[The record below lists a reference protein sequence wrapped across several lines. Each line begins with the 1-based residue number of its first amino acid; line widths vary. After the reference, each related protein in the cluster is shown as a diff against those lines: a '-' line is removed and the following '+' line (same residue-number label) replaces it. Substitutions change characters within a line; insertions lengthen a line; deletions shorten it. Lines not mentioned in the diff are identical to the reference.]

1 MGSKSDRKKD
11 RSRKSKKRHRSSPD
25 SSSEDSLERDAQ
37 KRRKLEK
44 LTRKIEK
51 HWKKH
56 HIAPQY
62 TSVNVGNSLGIVD
75 ESSQN
80 PFNDANIGERFVW
93 RKKVQQE
100 LEKGIPLQQFSAAA
114 EQERQKARMEEW
126 EKVKLRREKRESEK
140 AQQQEEL
147 SQVQRERAAAEAQ
160 LLINREEHFHL
171 SQAIDRAQRRI
182 SENRQRS
189 IDRLIRNLHLWK
201 KLGVDE
207 EDPSLIV
214 ESLGKQELLQLGEDI
229 KELSEV
235 DTKDELHR
243 DYWIA
248 LKNIWEIKLDQLNKQ
263 GNYGDG
269 SHYSQRR
276 LGIVE
281 EELKEMM
288 EGKSLSQLQQ
298 LQQQILKQEEV
309 DPDFFQSAKQMIAV
323 FKAQA
328 RLREINLQVLE
339 RYYNW
344 KRQQQV
350 ATDAVQEQDILDI
363 GEGVSADIED
373 IVETPVDVGGEA
385 KEKFE
390 ELYSFLGRGGPK
402 VDVGPSLVESDGRFS
417 PPPLQPSEIPR
428 DVIVMSSME
437 DLRQIFNRRCQI
449 QAKMV
454 QDYATVGAK
463 LEADGGSKQREYH
476 QMIMDKPVQPI
487 LRYIADAAP
496 QSGEKSFRSG
506 RDEESVDIR
515 MIAQARKAMGPAS
528 DGDNDRTFAQEY
540 ILQDQPNSAPQS
552 TWFNLKYQPR
562 KPKYFNRV
570 HTGYE
575 WNKYNQTHYDA
586 DNPPPKVVQ
595 GYKFNIFYPDL
606 IDKIKAPVYRVE
618 RDPDSKDGSTCVL
631 RFTAGPPY
639 EDIAFRIVN
648 KEWEYSHKRGFKCVW
663 ERDMLQLYFNFK
675 RQRYRR

>member
-1 MGSKSDRKKD
+1 M
-11 RSRKSKKRHRSSPD
+11 
-25 SSSEDSLERDAQ
+25 
-37 KRRKLEK
+37 
-44 LTRKIEK
+44 TRKIEK
-51 HWKKH
+51 HWKKN
-56 HIAPQY
+56 HIAPSY
-62 TSVNVGNSLGIVD
+62 GTVDVGNSLGIVD
-75 ESSQN
+75 ASSQN

-100 LEKGIPLQQFSAAA
+100 LEQGIPLQQFSASA
-114 EQERQKARMEEW
+114 EQDRQRARMEEW
-126 EKVKLRREKRESEK
+126 EKVKLRREKRELEK

-147 SQVQRERAAAEAQ
+147 SQVQRDRAAAEAQ
-160 LLINREEHFHL
+160 LLITREEHFHL
-171 SQAIDRAQRRI
+171 SQAIDRASRRI
-182 SENRQRS
+182 SEARQRP
-189 IDRLIRNLHLWK
+189 IDRLIRNLHLYK
-201 KLGVDE
+201 TMGVDE
-207 EDPSLIV
+207 QDPSFIV
-214 ESLGKQELLQLGEDI
+214 DNLGRQELMQLGDDI

-235 DTKDELHR
+235 DTQDQLHK

-248 LKNIWEIKLDQLNKQ
+248 LKNIWDYKLENINKQ
-263 GNYGDG
+263 GVGDMSIG
-269 SHYSQRR
+269 VGRMN
-276 LGIVE
+276 IVE
-281 EELKEMM
+281 EELREMM
-288 EGKSLSQLQQ
+288 DGKSLGQLEIIQQQ
-298 LQQQILKQEEV
+298 LLKEEAV
-309 DPDFFQSAKQMIAV
+309 DPDFYQAAETMVAV

-328 RLREINLQVLE
+328 KLREINASVLE
-339 RYYNW
+339 RYYKW
-344 KRQQQV
+344 KREQV
-350 ATDAVQEQDILDI
+350 DANKLEPVFIVQPENQEKDSPDQTP
-363 GEGVSADIED
+363 ADNK
-373 IVETPVDVGGEA
+373 P
-385 KEKFE
+385 EKFE
-390 ELYSFLGRGGPK
+390 ELYSFLGRSGVKIESGPC
-402 VDVGPSLVESDGRFS
+402 LVESDGRYS
-417 PPPLQPSEIPR
+417 PVPMSHHPRNAKVVSYFDDLQN
-428 DVIVMSSME
+428 
-437 DLRQIFNRRCQI
+437 IFKCRCQI
-449 QAKMV
+449 QSKMIK
-454 QDYATVGAK
+454 DYAQVGAK

-496 QSGEKSFRSG
+496 QSGEASFRSG
-506 RDEESVDIR
+506 RGEGVEESIDVR
-515 MIAQARKAMGPAS
+515 MIAQARKAMGPTT
-528 DGDNDRTFAQEY
+528 DGDTHTQPFAQEF
-540 ILQDQPNSAPQS
+540 ILESTPHQS

-618 RDPDSKDGSTCVL
+618 RDPDTKDGSTCVL